1 MSYGHQENSVQLYKV
16 RQINTPELTEAVR
29 LIFMHEAD
37 WFDLHLKVS
46 NSSLTCYQDPP
57 ETLGDLR
64 TLKAQTK
71 RVTLGAPN

>member
-1 MSYGHQENSVQLYKV
+1 MSYGHQENLVQLYKV
-16 RQINTPELTEAVR
+16 RQINTPELTKAVS
-29 LIFMHEAD
+29 LTFTHEAD

-46 NSSLTCYQDPP
+46 HSSLACYLDPP